1 MLSYLPKTAAIL
13 ELGSAHGR
21 DADYIES
28 LGYKI
33 YRTDAVKA
41 FVDYLQA
48 KNHDASVLNAIDG
61 KYPKNQDAIYANAV
75 FLHFTIQEL
84 HKVMDNI
91 RTSFVDDGILG
102 FSVKIGE
109 GDKWT
114 KSKIDSPR
122 YFQYWKENELRA
134 FLKEHHFDV
143 IFFETGTT
151 GHDNSDWYHVIAR
164 SV

>member
-61 KYPKNQDAIYANAV
+61 KYPK
-75 FLHFTIQEL
+75 
-84 HKVMDNI
+84 KSRRNI
-91 RTSFVDDGILG
+91 RQCSLSSLYDTRTS
-102 FSVKIGE
+102 
-109 GDKWT
+109 
-114 KSKIDSPR
+114 
-122 YFQYWKENELRA
+122 
-134 FLKEHHFDV
+134 
-143 IFFETGTT
+143 
-151 GHDNSDWYHVIAR
+151 
-164 SV
+164 